1 MFILAISGKFDEGA
15 FCVVDDD
22 GEKALY
28 FFEEY
33 DDAERYA
40 GLLEA
45 EDYPEM
51 EVIEVDDELA
61 IKTCEM
67 YNYHYVVVKPDD
79 VVIPPKEDAV
89 YSKN

>member
-1 MFILAISGKFDEGA
+1 MYILAISGKSTESA
-15 FCVVDDD
+15 FCVIDDD

-33 DDAERYA
+33 DDAERYV

-51 EVIEVDDELA
+51 EVVEVNDDVA

-67 YNYHYVVVKPDD
+67 YNYHYVVVTPND
-79 VVIPPKEDAV
+79 VVMPPKENAT